1 MNTIA
6 ATSGTGGAPGKYSSL
21 DAETALARVKD
32 LTRSLEIANE
42 RAERAE
48 LQLKGHAKE
57 AQRLSAALTTSA
69 ADREELLQTLLACRK
84 ALARVEGELA
94 LSQAAVREAEG
105 RAADER
111 VAAEELAGEKSS
123 ARGPEEARARA
134 LQLQVLLESERRA
147 AREARRELTE
157 ERARRTDAEMVLHA
171 AIEEARA
178 EVEAARAAVMRGGA
192 EGLAV
197 GSAGGGGGVSGGAG
211 GGPPPTKPSRAALL
225 ADLLARDTVLAALPA
240 VVFPSGHHRTAA
252 DIAKKEAAA
261 AAGVAGQQKK

>member
-1 MNTIA
+1 
-6 ATSGTGGAPGKYSSL
+6 
-21 DAETALARVKD
+21 
-32 LTRSLEIANE
+32 
-42 RAERAE
+42 
-48 LQLKGHAKE
+48 LKGHAKE

-84 ALARVEGELA
+84 ALARVEGEFA

-157 ERARRTDAEMVLHA
+157 ERAWRTDAEMVLRA
-171 AIEEARA
+171 AIGEARA

-197 GSAGGGGGVSGGAG
+197 GSAGGAG
-211 GGPPPTKPSRAALL
+211 GGPPATKPSRAALL
-225 ADLLARDTVLAALPA
+225 ADLLARDAVLAALPA

-261 AAGVAGQQKK
+261 AAGVAAGQQKK